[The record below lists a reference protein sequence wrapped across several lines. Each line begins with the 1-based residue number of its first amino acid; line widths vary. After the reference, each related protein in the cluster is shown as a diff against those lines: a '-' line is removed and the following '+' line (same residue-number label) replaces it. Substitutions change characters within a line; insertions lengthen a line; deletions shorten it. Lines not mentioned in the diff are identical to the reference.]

1 MPSTTTKLSAAAKNG
16 RSASAARTA
25 APKTSKTQRP
35 SSPAPKGGKAA
46 VSVKKALAAVPQ
58 PAPVPAVRALSG
70 SSAASGSSA
79 PAGSKTE
86 LKVQLGRLSS
96 ATSQIAGLKR
106 SFNKSFYEVGVLLN
120 QIRNERL
127 YEVKGY
133 GSFESFVEREIDMNK
148 LLCLK
153 TARIAE
159 AIQREQALAAGLER
173 AVAAVTALDGTVEAA
188 PVGAPGSRPAGSP
201 GGVIP
206 LHKQ

>member
-1 MPSTTTKLSAAAKNG
+1 MASTTTKLSAAAKNG
-16 RSASAARTA
+16 RGASAARTPA
-25 APKTSKTQRP
+25 AKTSKTQRP
-35 SSPAPKGGKAA
+35 SSPAPKGSKAA
-46 VSVKKALAAVPQ
+46 TSVKKALAAVP
-58 PAPVPAVRALSG
+58 PAAPVPAVRAVA
-70 SSAASGSSA
+70 SASTP
-79 PAGSKTE
+79 PAAAGGKTE
-86 LKVQLGRLSS
+86 LKAQLGRLSS

-106 SFNKSFYEVGVLLN
+106 SINKSFFEVGLLLN

-148 LLCLK
+148 VLCLK

-159 AIQREQALAAGLER
+159 AIQREQAIAAGFER
-173 AVAAVTALDGTVEAA
+173 AVAAVSALDGTVEAA
-188 PVGAPGSRPAGSP
+188 PVIAPGSRPAGSP

>member
-1 MPSTTTKLSAAAKNG
+1 L
-16 RSASAARTA
+16 
-25 APKTSKTQRP
+25 
-35 SSPAPKGGKAA
+35 A
-46 VSVKKALAAVPQ
+46 VVPP
-58 PAPVPAVRALSG
+58 PAPVPSVRAV
-70 SSAASGSSA
+70 AAPAA

-86 LKVQLGRLSS
+86 LKAQLGRLSS

-106 SFNKSFYEVGVLLN
+106 SINKSFYDVGVLLN

-148 LLCLK
+148 VLCLK

-159 AIQREQALAAGLER
+159 AIQREQALVAGLER
-173 AVAAVTALDGTVEAA
+173 AVAAVTALDGSVEPA
-188 PVGAPGSRPAGSP
+188 PVGALGSRPAGSP